1 MNRIFPIFISSKLI
15 KSARW
20 FLDICL
26 RNRNFQNYVNER
38 FDRDEFIQ
46 VYGSMYRLTSN
57 IINISLAQS
66 EYNLDGVGGAV
77 VLDIGGSNG
86 CFAIPAS
93 YKARHV
99 YVVEPLYTEELKQNV
114 VYNGISNITV
124 LKIGL
129 GLGTQR
135 LAYHGKSEE
144 VACYPFYKIID
155 MCGGHVDFLKIDCE
169 GAEWS
174 ITRDDLNR
182 INRIEMELHGFN
194 GELMDDFLTRLVDFD
209 YTIDHRTEETWI
221 IHAVRKI
228 DDPLL
233 LQVPCRLHTKEF

>member
-1 MNRIFPIFISSKLI
+1 MYKL
-15 KSARW
+15 
-20 FLDICL
+20 
-26 RNRNFQNYVNER
+26 
-38 FDRDEFIQ
+38 
-46 VYGSMYRLTSN
+46 THN
-57 IINISLAQS
+57 IINAEIVLS
-66 EYNLDGVGGAV
+66 EYNFDGVDNMV

-99 YVVEPLYTEELKQNV
+99 YVVEPLYTEELEQNV
-114 VYNGISNITV
+114 IYNGISNITV

-135 LAYHGKSEE
+135 LTYHEKSED
-144 VACYPFYKIID
+144 VACYPFSKIID
-155 MCGGHVDFLKIDCE
+155 ICGGHVDFLKIDCE

-174 ITRDDLNR
+174 ITRDDLNG
-182 INRIEMELHGFN
+182 IKRIEMELHGFN

-209 YTIDHRTEETWI
+209 YTVDHLTEATWI

-233 LQVPCRLHTKEF
+233 LQVPRRFHTKEF